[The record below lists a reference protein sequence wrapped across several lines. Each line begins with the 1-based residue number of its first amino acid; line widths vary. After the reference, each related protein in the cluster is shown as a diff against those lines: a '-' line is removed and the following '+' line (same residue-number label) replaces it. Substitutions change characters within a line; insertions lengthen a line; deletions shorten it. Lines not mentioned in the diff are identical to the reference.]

1 MINSARATAAY
12 FDLDSGSKSLL
23 CLPLGF
29 IAGRMMLVRS
39 MVMGWE
45 LDVISSTS
53 TPKIPRQNH
62 YDFCA
67 MVPLQ
72 LYNSIHKLE
81 NIDTLI
87 VGGGQVSDTI
97 VDKIS
102 SLKTKIYATYGM
114 TETIT
119 HIALSPLNKAAG
131 SMTNETIYTAL
142 PGVGLSTDNRQCLT
156 INAPHI
162 CSEEVVTND
171 IVDLISENSFQWLA
185 RYDHVI
191 NSGGIKLIPELIE
204 TKYKNLIDDDYF
216 VYGVPDQRLGQKLV
230 LVIEGLENASV
241 IGKIQAAHIQM
252 RNTVPTYEIP
262 KEILFIKNFV
272 RTATGKTNRFQ
283 TMQF

>member
-1 MINSARATAAY
+1 
-12 FDLDSGSKSLL
+12 
-23 CLPLGF
+23 
-29 IAGRMMLVRS
+29 
-39 MVMGWE
+39 
-45 LDVISSTS
+45 
-53 TPKIPRQNH
+53 
-62 YDFCA
+62 
-67 MVPLQ
+67 
-72 LYNSIHKLE
+72 
-81 NIDTLI
+81 
-87 VGGGQVSDTI
+87 
-97 VDKIS
+97 
-102 SLKTKIYATYGM
+102 
-114 TETIT
+114 
-119 HIALSPLNKAAG
+119 
-131 SMTNETIYTAL
+131 MTNETIYTAL

-252 RNTVPTYEIP
+252 RNTAPIYEIP